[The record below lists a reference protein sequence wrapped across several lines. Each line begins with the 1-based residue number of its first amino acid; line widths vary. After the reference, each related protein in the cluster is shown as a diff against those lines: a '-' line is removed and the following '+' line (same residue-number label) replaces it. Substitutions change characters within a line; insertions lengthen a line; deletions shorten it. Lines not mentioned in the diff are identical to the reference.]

1 MTLTFITNSL
11 THHTAPLAD
20 ALSGWLG
27 TDFHFVETKPLRQE
41 RIQLGWQQE
50 PDRPYLLRTY
60 ECPETAAR
68 CRRLALNSDVVLLG
82 SGSDRWILP
91 RLHQHRLTFR
101 YAERW
106 YKTGMP
112 PGAQARA
119 WLHHGRFRH
128 APLYLL
134 CASAYAAADAALA
147 GCYPGRAYRLGYFP
161 EVKYHN
167 KSALL
172 AQKDP
177 NGRRLLW
184 AGRFLPWKHPLDAI
198 TLAGQLHGAGLPVH
212 LTFLG
217 SGPERPTMEREMLR
231 LHLEQQIRI
240 LGPLPPEAVRLEMEQ
255 ANLFLLTSDFQEGW
269 GAVLNEAMSSACAV
283 VSSHAVGAAPSLLRH
298 RENGCLYQSGNLDDL
313 TRQVTFLLTHSEEQR
328 RMGAAAYDTMTR
340 LWNPEVAAERL
351 LTLCR
356 CILAGNPRPKLY
368 SDGPCSP
375 APILS
380 DRWFP

>member
-112 PGAQARA
+112 PARRPGLGCITA
-119 WLHHGRFRH
+119 GSGH

-147 GCYPGRAYRLGYFP
+147 GCYPGRAYRFGYFP

-198 TLAGQLHGAGLPVH
+198 IPSRATPW
-212 LTFLG
+212 
-217 SGPERPTMEREMLR
+217 SGP
-231 LHLEQQIRI
+231 
-240 LGPLPPEAVRLEMEQ
+240 
-255 ANLFLLTSDFQEGW
+255 
-269 GAVLNEAMSSACAV
+269 
-283 VSSHAVGAAPSLLRH
+283 
-298 RENGCLYQSGNLDDL
+298 
-313 TRQVTFLLTHSEEQR
+313 
-328 RMGAAAYDTMTR
+328 
-340 LWNPEVAAERL
+340 
-351 LTLCR
+351 
-356 CILAGNPRPKLY
+356 
-368 SDGPCSP
+368 PCSP
-375 APILS
+375 HLLGQRAGAPHHGARNAPAASGTANPDFGSSAARRPCGWKWSRPIS
-380 DRWFP
+380 FSSPQIFRRAGEPC